1 MSRDPLLFLE
11 DIEKS
16 CEKVVRY
23 TEGRSKDQVFEDDIR
38 AEAVLLNLHII
49 GEAVKKLPNDLRE
62 RYPDVAWRE
71 IAGLRDF
78 IAHTYFALDS
88 DILWDAVERDVP
100 TLLDAVRKIIRT
112 EKRGVGDDVTGA

>member
-1 MSRDPLLFLE
+1 VSRDPLLFLE

-23 TEGRSKDQVFEDDIR
+23 TEGRSKDQVFDDEIR

-49 GEAVKKLPNDLRE
+49 GEAVKKLPADLRE

-100 TLLDAVRKIIRT
+100 ALLVAARKIIRT
-112 EKRGVGDDVTGA
+112 EKRREG

>member
-38 AEAVLLNLHII
+38 AEAVLLNLHVI
-49 GEAVKKLPNDLRE
+49 GEAVKKLPGDLRE

-71 IAGLRDF
+71 IAGLRDV

-100 TLLDAVRKIIRT
+100 ALLDAVRKIIRT
-112 EKRGVGDDVTGA
+112 ESRSED

>member
-23 TEGRSKDQVFEDDIR
+23 TKGCSKDQVFEDDIR
-38 AEAVLLNLHII
+38 ADAVLLNLHVI
-49 GEAVKKLPNDLRE
+49 GEAIKKLPGDLRE

-71 IAGLRDF
+71 IAGLRDV

-100 TLLDAVRKIIRT
+100 ALLDAVRRIIRT
-112 EKRGVGDDVTGA
+112 ESRSED

>member
-16 CEKVVRY
+16 CEKVLRY
-23 TEGRSKDQVFEDDIR
+23 TEGRSKDQVFEDDVR
-38 AEAVLLNLHII
+38 VDAVLLNLHII
-49 GEAVKKLPNDLRE
+49 GEAVKKLPGDLRE
-62 RYPDVAWRE
+62 RHPDVAWRE
-71 IAGLRDF
+71 IAGLRDV

-100 TLLDAVRKIIRT
+100 ALLDAVRKIIRT
-112 EKRGVGDDVTGA
+112 ESGSED

>member
-23 TEGRSKDQVFEDDIR
+23 TEGRSKDQVFDDGIR
-38 AEAVLLNLHII
+38 ADAVLLNLHII
-49 GEAVKKLPNDLRE
+49 GEAVKKLPGDLRE
-62 RYPDVAWRE
+62 RHPDVAWRE
-71 IAGLRDF
+71 IAGLRDV
-78 IAHTYFALDS
+78 IAHAYFALDA

-100 TLLDAVRKIIRT
+100 ALLDAVREIIRT
-112 EKRGVGDDVTGA
+112 ESRSED

>member
-16 CEKVVRY
+16 CEKLIRY
-23 TEGRSKDQVFEDDIR
+23 TEGRSKDQVFQDDVR
-38 AEAVLLNLHII
+38 ADAVLLNLHII
-49 GEAVKKLPNDLRE
+49 GEAVKKLPGDLCE

-71 IAGLRDF
+71 IAGLRDV
-78 IAHTYFALDS
+78 IAHAYFALDS

-100 TLLDAVRKIIRT
+100 ALLDAVRKIIRK
-112 EKRGVGDDVTGA
+112 ERQVGD

>member
-1 MSRDPLLFLE
+1 VSRDPILFLE

-23 TEGRSKDQVFEDDIR
+23 TEGRSKDQVFGDDIR
-38 AEAVLLNLHII
+38 ADAVLLNLHII
-49 GEAVKKLPNDLRE
+49 GEAVKKLPGDLRE
-62 RYPDVAWRE
+62 RHPAVAWRE
-71 IAGLRDF
+71 IAGLRDV

-100 TLLDAVRKIIRT
+100 ALLDAIRKIIRS
-112 EKRGVGDDVTGA
+112 ESRSED

>member
-1 MSRDPLLFLE
+1 VSRDPLLFLE

-16 CEKVVRY
+16 CEKVVQY
-23 TEGRSKDQVFEDDIR
+23 TKGRSKDQVFEDDIR

-49 GEAVKKLPNDLRE
+49 GEAVKKLPGDLRE

-100 TLLDAVRKIIRT
+100 TLLDAVRRIIRT
-112 EKRGVGDDVTGA
+112 ERRGVGDDVTGA

>member
-1 MSRDPLLFLE
+1 VSRDPLLFLE

-23 TEGRSKDQVFEDDIR
+23 TEGRTKDQVFEDDIR

-49 GEAVKKLPNDLRE
+49 GEAVKKLPGDLRE

-78 IAHTYFALDS
+78 IAHTYFALDF

-100 TLLDAVRKIIRT
+100 ALLDAVRKIIRT
-112 EKRGVGDDVTGA
+112 EKRRED